1 MSESSEILSFAF
13 SQVLAEFVFILVHHY
28 LFDQMLLM
36 PGVAPFFYVGGK
48 KHDTFSLSVKKK
60 RSHSK

>member
-13 SQVLAEFVFILVHHY
+13 SQVLVEFVFILVHY

-36 PGVAPFFYVGGK
+36 PGVAPFFFMWGAK
-48 KHDTFSLSVKKK
+48 SMTPFH
-60 RSHSK
+60 